1 MPGVFR
7 ATVKRLR
14 EIAKRMDRTLVEGPE
29 PWDLE
34 SALELARLVHE
45 HPKAGTGD
53 HIALRELERILR
65 VDESLARLREITAA
79 LYRHEVPGPITDDL
93 RRATA
98 EVESRSRVAARIA
111 LEVVELLGPEADG
124 AGRFVP
130 DLAKVGR
137 QLRWVLV

>member
-53 HIALRELERILR
+53 HLALRDLKRILR

-79 LYRHEVPGPITDDL
+79 LYRHEVPGPIADDL
-93 RRATA
+93 RRAAA
-98 EVESRSRVAARIA
+98 EAESRPKVAARVA
-111 LEVVELLGPEADG
+111 LEVVELLGPEAEG
-124 AGRFVP
+124 AGRFVH
-130 DLAKVGR
+130 DLKRIGR
-137 QLRWVLV
+137 QLRWVVT